1 MKKLL
6 FISILF
12 IGLIIGY
19 NKAIASNIPDGFE
32 KVRCTC
38 YLPTGNKTADGTVP
52 YEGIIASNSEH
63 MGDIALLYTEDVV
76 YIGMYE
82 VRDIGGHKDI
92 KNSTRIDVFCETEE
106 SMKEFISAY
115 GDYVLI
121 KWIKA
126 EG

>member
-1 MKKLL
+1 MKRIICL
-6 FISILF
+6 SVLF
-12 IGLIIGY
+12 IGLVFGY

-38 YLPTGNKTADGTVP
+38 YLQTGNKTADGTVP
-52 YEGIIASNSEH
+52 YDGIIASNCEH
-63 MGDIALLYTEDVV
+63 MGDIALLYTENMV

-82 VRDIGGHKDI
+82 VRDLGGHKDI
-92 KNSTRIDVFCETEE
+92 KNGTRIDMFCETEK

>member
-6 FISILF
+6 FVSILF
-12 IGLIIGY
+12 IGLVFGY

-32 KVRCTC
+32 RIRCTC

-52 YEGIIASNSEH
+52 YEGIIASNREH
-63 MGDIALLYTEDVV
+63 IGDIALLYTEDMV
-76 YIGMYE
+76 YIGLYE
-82 VRDIGGHKDI
+82 VRDLGGHKDI
-92 KNSTRIDVFCETEE
+92 KNGSRIDMFCENEE
-106 SMKEFISAY
+106 SMKQFISSY

>member
-1 MKKLL
+1 M
-6 FISILF
+6 
-12 IGLIIGY
+12 
-19 NKAIASNIPDGFE
+19 
-32 KVRCTC
+32 
-38 YLPTGNKTADGTVP
+38 P

-63 MGDIALLYTEDVV
+63 IGDIALLYTEDMV

-82 VRDIGGHKDI
+82 VRDLGGHKDI
-92 KNSTRIDVFCETEE
+92 KNGTRIDMFCETEE
-106 SMKEFISAY
+106 SMKEFISTY